1 MGKPKPLNATDRTRL
16 TRTKIEGRNV
26 LQYWDPKKGKV
37 IQSYTQ
43 IHLAWAASEKCNPHN
58 LPPPILRSRAQA
70 WPCCSASSPSASTSR
85 SSSGCSRSTAPSA
98 TCCAATCSSTA
109 TRRRAPSLPPR
120 TPLVRP
126 SPPPPSCPP
135 PVAPSRAPR
144 PLAPSQVRRK
154 AEAAVG
160 LLATTSDGESAA
172 HGLVDLMP
180 KKKELLETAIAQAK
194 AEAEALK
201 EATAHYT
208 AVELGS
214 PHSS

>member
-1 MGKPKPLNATDRTRL
+1 M
-16 TRTKIEGRNV
+16 
-26 LQYWDPKKGKV
+26 
-37 IQSYTQ
+37 
-43 IHLAWAASEKCNPHN
+43 
-58 LPPPILRSRAQA
+58 
-70 WPCCSASSPSASTSR
+70 
-85 SSSGCSRSTAPSA
+85 
-98 TCCAATCSSTA
+98 
-109 TRRRAPSLPPR
+109 
-120 TPLVRP
+120 
-126 SPPPPSCPP
+126 
-135 PVAPSRAPR
+135 
-144 PLAPSQVRRK
+144 RRK

>member
-1 MGKPKPLNATDRTRL
+1 MLLGQLSVRLDEPQFIGVQPLYGTICDLLRRYLLEHGNEEARPLAT
-16 TRTKIEGRNV
+16 
-26 LQYWDPKKGKV
+26 
-37 IQSYTQ
+37 
-43 IHLAWAASEKCNPHN
+43 
-58 LPPPILRSRAQA
+58 
-70 WPCCSASSPSASTSR
+70 PSH
-85 SSSGCSRSTAPSA
+85 
-98 TCCAATCSSTA
+98 
-109 TRRRAPSLPPR
+109 PPR
-120 TPLVRP
+120 TALTSSPLV
-126 SPPPPSCPP
+126 PP